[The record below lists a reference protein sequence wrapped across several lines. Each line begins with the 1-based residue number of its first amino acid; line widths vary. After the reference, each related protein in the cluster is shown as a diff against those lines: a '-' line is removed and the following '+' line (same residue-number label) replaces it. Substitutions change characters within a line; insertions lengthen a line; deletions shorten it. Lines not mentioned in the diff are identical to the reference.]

1 MGTRARKYCACC
13 LLRQVRPNSR
23 HGITSL
29 GHERQAEASP
39 YDLVWGIGYRADQGS
54 ANRATSLPPPTHHQ
68 PLSPQGDSPSSR
80 DQIFEVYPS
89 TRQRLCPGDTSAAAS
104 PSGYPDSVPNVRSD
118 HGGDVSA
125 VMAVAH
131 SSHYPPLL
139 VEQGPCLVA
148 GVVTM
153 DDSSFTTNQDPQRPR
168 CRATRRCRPL
178 GYGLATDLNQH
189 PRRWR
194 A

>member
-1 MGTRARKYCACC
+1 MTGFSRKLAF
-13 LLRQVRPNSR
+13 S
-23 HGITSL
+23 
-29 GHERQAEASP
+29 
-39 YDLVWGIGYRADQGS
+39 VWGIGCRADHVS
-54 ANRATSLPPPTHHQ
+54 ARQPPHWRGLNLLGKALQTVRRLFHNRAPPPTRQQ

-178 GYGLATDLNQH
+178 GYGLAPDLNQH